1 MMKIITSHWFSILW
15 TSFVMLTSIVASIY
29 TRDPM
34 YVARAGALV
43 TLAGIFM
50 TTRRLLVSSSK
61 KQSIC
66 GKKCSDI
73 PSDENAEEE
82 EHLKA
87 EKCGFWFLIYGTI
100 IWAYGDLLFSTII
113 DWCAYLLMDY
123 L

>member
-1 MMKIITSHWFSILW
+1 MKIITSHWFSILW
-15 TSFVMLTSIVASIY
+15 TTFVMLTSIAASLY

-50 TTRRLLVSSSK
+50 TTRRLLVSSSE
-61 KQSIC
+61 KQSII
-66 GKKCSDI
+66 GKQCS
-73 PSDENAEEE
+73 NTRHKKNNEEE

-100 IWAYGDLLFSTII
+100 IWAYGDLFLSTVLG
-113 DWCAYLLMDY
+113 WN
-123 L
+123 